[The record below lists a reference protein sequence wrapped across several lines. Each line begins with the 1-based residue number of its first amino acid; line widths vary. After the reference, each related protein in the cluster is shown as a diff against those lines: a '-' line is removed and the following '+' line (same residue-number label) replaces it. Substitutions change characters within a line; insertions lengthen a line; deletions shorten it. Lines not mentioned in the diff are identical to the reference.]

1 MYLSLRFLITFLFV
15 TPLLSAQLLEELP
28 APYEAAFDDY
38 SQNRD
43 NRSVLRV
50 EVINLPADIKRDSL
64 FGYSAVTLMQ
74 EDQKQ
79 DFVSVPEDGILNVV
93 LPDGYPLQEV
103 WFWLGDHFY
112 GTIYIK
118 DEVTITMDY
127 AALTATQNN
136 KWEHTG
142 VTFSGPDAALAT
154 YRSRQIATH
163 LRDTL
168 DYTNTMN
175 DRNLSADRKHAI
187 MDGIYLDLQKRDELM
202 FADAPGEV
210 AAILKRT
217 RKTAYLSYLNV
228 VYWGEDYP
236 EKLRS
241 TYREHRPVVVSKKS
255 RNFYAYHT
263 TQIIAIGSQKAMKA
277 MKAASKRPTAD
288 DLMITAVEY
297 FLEKVDDYYDPPLA
311 DFLKL
316 YLTAK
321 DQDVNTLIM
330 EKALATMSSSWAKG
344 KLQAR

>member
-1 MYLSLRFLITFLFV
+1 M
-15 TPLLSAQLLEELP
+15 
-28 APYEAAFDDY
+28 
-38 SQNRD
+38 
-43 NRSVLRV
+43 
-50 EVINLPADIKRDSL
+50 
-64 FGYSAVTLMQ
+64 
-74 EDQKQ
+74 
-79 DFVSVPEDGILNVV
+79 
-93 LPDGYPLQEV
+93 
-103 WFWLGDHFY
+103 
-112 GTIYIK
+112 
-118 DEVTITMDY
+118 
-127 AALTATQNN
+127 
-136 KWEHTG
+136 
-142 VTFSGPDAALAT
+142 TFSGPDAALAT

-236 EKLRS
+236 EELRG
-241 TYREHRPVVVSKKS
+241 TYQEHRPVVVSKRS

-263 TQIIAIGSQKAMKA
+263 TQIIAIGSQEAMKT
-277 MKAASKRPTAD
+277 ASKRPTAD